1 MIIKILKDKEEKII
15 NGDIFRQKTEKDIN
29 NKNLKEII
37 FYNDYKTKKYD
48 FFVLNEIVKGYYFKD
63 FYKIKN
69 NDYVFYLTDQKKG
82 LNKIIESK

>member
-15 NGDIFRQKTEKDIN
+15 NGDIFRQKTEKDIY
-29 NKNLKEII
+29 NKDLKEII